1 MILNINKSINQ
12 SKPIEGMGYGLGLV
26 QATIY
31 YMGTGMPQGKGRFFF
46 WGGEGDIARF
56 IFKYGEYPT

>member
-1 MILNINKSINQ
+1 VILNINKSINQ

-31 YMGTGMPQGKGRFFF
+31 YMGTGMPQGKGRFFL
-46 WGGEGDIARF
+46 GGRHPPVH
-56 IFKYGEYPT
+56 FKYGEYPT

>member
-1 MILNINKSINQ
+1 
-12 SKPIEGMGYGLGLV
+12 MGYGLGLV

-31 YMGTGMPQGKGRFFF
+31 YMGTGMPQGKGRFF
-46 WGGEGDIARF
+46 WGGGGGIARF